1 VAEVP
6 KKKRSAKKRVLIL
19 AALLLGIPAG
29 LYALARTDFAREHA
43 RQGAQQAIRDQ
54 LGLFGIIDDVDIDA
68 RSLSIIARGI
78 VLDHPD
84 LGRFVEA
91 KELRIRPSW
100 WALLS
105 GRVDLHTITI
115 DGASVW
121 LTIRDGKVVN
131 GPKIAASSGGGSSLD
146 LPFNKL
152 RVKHSRVI
160 VDAAPNGNGE
170 LHDIDVFLDAT
181 SHKVL
186 GVELNSPGGFYH
198 RNGQRDEIQQIEARF
213 KLTNENVQVEVA
225 RVSTPD
231 VSLTVRRASIELPW
245 KSAYH
250 GEVEVRAK
258 LARLNTLPL
267 PVKLPP
273 LDGELQLKAALV
285 GDGDLPRGDVHVT
298 LTRAVL
304 DQYMFGEQVSLDVAL
319 DKKKLQFTGTA
330 QVIRDG
336 GRVELAG
343 GLDLGEHLPLNLRL
357 KVLDVSFAKLME
369 QLGVSPNAIVN
380 WTLAGNIDLK
390 GTLDPLHLTG
400 PLRMPT
406 RDFRVTRDAWHVSPN
421 SNIIAVASATL
432 SGGVTVK
439 DQGIFLQNID
449 VTLRNSKLHVPEVL
463 LGFDN
468 EIRVHANGAPLD
480 LRDVTPLVSFPL
492 GGIGTFDVHV
502 EGRFQDPKVG
512 GKLAF
517 NDFSF
522 NTYPFGNIDSEFVLE
537 HDLEAVRFPLMN
549 AKKGNSRYTAKDFA
563 IDFSNSRTLI
573 TSLLR
578 FDRFAMQDFYHVF
591 HYEQDERYLPYQA
604 IVSGETQVR
613 YSLGY
618 PGDSP
623 RGTLKVDMELGLR
636 EIEMSGFAFA
646 SGNFNGRFSWFD
658 HQQGYKGAELLVERF
673 ALHKADTTLHI
684 SGKMAREGKLDMVAV
699 ADRISV
705 RDTEGLAERMPDL
718 SGSYSATGTIKGTA
732 AVPLADLEV
741 ATSELRYAGQPLGDA
756 RAYVRLTGK
765 QDPWVQEALK
775 WPEHEPPA
783 DAVCPHAREGLA
795 RGVWPEDPPIRTS
808 EGLIPAL
815 DAPMAFLVCGEGF
828 NERLSFDLAIGRT
841 SSYPLRGQLRFDK
854 FQFAKLIPSQR
865 TDKAAAMTGTLS
877 GLLRL
882 NGGALRT
889 PTTLEGDLT
898 IDKVKF
904 GQSGVILENSGP
916 IRAQFARGEFTL
928 DPATLV
934 GPSTKLEVA
943 GGASLLGG
951 LAFELTGNLDLSILP
966 SFTPLLKSASGRL
979 SAQVKLTGRIDRPSV
994 FGQARLEAGKLRLAS
1009 LSFPIEGLDGSAT
1022 FSEQRVLIDRVNAQL
1037 LGGNVQLSGLAT
1049 LQGPTIDSVR
1059 VEIAGQRVAVSPRDD
1074 VDLVIGGNGTVAWHH
1089 GDRLP
1094 KLTGTLRLDR
1104 ALYKRPIT
1112 MGRTL
1117 RDMTKAARA
1126 DVDSYNPDAD
1136 LLSVDLRV
1144 VQSEPMRVENNLI
1157 DAEMSIDD
1165 SKDAF
1170 RLIGTDQRFGV
1181 LGRMSIRRGTVR
1193 LRNTAF
1199 VIRQGEI
1206 TFDNAQRVEP
1216 SFDVHAETEVRHNT
1230 STGVVNW
1237 QIGAHAWGTPESF
1250 RFSLNS
1256 TPYLSEDDITL
1267 LLAVGVTQTELATL
1281 RNDVTGTAALEALA
1295 TVTGVDKEVQR
1306 ALPAIDEVRIAS
1318 EYSQRSQRTEP
1329 QLHLGKRIADR
1340 VRLDAA
1346 TGLSESRD
1354 FSTGVEYQ
1362 ISDKTSV
1369 GAAYNNQT
1377 TTSASQLGDVGVD
1390 LKWRLEFD

>member
-1 VAEVP
+1 MAEVP

-19 AALLLGIPAG
+19 AALALGVPAG
-29 LYALARTDFAREHA
+29 LAAFARTDFAREHA
-43 RQGAQQAIRDQ
+43 RQSAQQAIRDQ
-54 LGLFGIIDDVDIDA
+54 LGLVGIIEDVDIDA
-68 RSLSIIARGI
+68 RSLSVIARGI

-84 LGRFVEA
+84 FGRFVEA
-91 KELRIRPSW
+91 KQLRIRPSW

-115 DGASVW
+115 EEASVW
-121 LTIRDGKVVN
+121 LTIRDGKLIN
-131 GPKIAASSGGGSSLD
+131 GPKLAAGGGGGSSVD

-152 RVKHSRVI
+152 WVKHSRLI
-160 VDAAPNGNGE
+160 VDAAPNGTGE
-170 LHDIDVFLDAT
+170 LRDIDVYLDSA
-181 SHKVL
+181 SHDVL
-186 GVELNSPGGFYH
+186 GVTLGSPGGFVQ
-198 RNGQRDEIQQIEARF
+198 RAGARDEIQQIEARF
-213 KLTNENVQVEVA
+213 KLTDENMQVEVA

-231 VSLTVRRASIELPW
+231 VTLAVRRASIELPW
-245 KSAYH
+245 KNSYH
-250 GEVEVRAK
+250 GEVELRVK
-258 LARLNTLPL
+258 LARLNTLAL

-304 DQYMFGEQVSLDVAL
+304 DQYMFGERVNLDLAL
-319 DKKKLQFTGTA
+319 DKKTLQFTGA
-330 QVIRDG
+330 AEVIRDG

-343 GLDLGEHLPLNLRL
+343 ALDLTDHLPLNVRL

-369 QLGVSPNAIVN
+369 QLGVSPDAIVG

-390 GTLDPLHLTG
+390 GSLAPLHLAG
-400 PLRMPT
+400 SLRMPT

-421 SNIIAVASATL
+421 SNIIAVASAL
-432 SGGVTVK
+432 LAGGVTVK

-449 VTLRNSKLHVPEVL
+449 VTLRNSKLRVPEVL

-468 EIRVHANGAPLD
+468 EIRVRASGAPLD

-492 GGIGTFDVHV
+492 AGAGTFDVHV
-502 EGRFQDPKVG
+502 DGRFQDPKVG
-512 GKLAF
+512 GRLAF

-522 NTYPFGNIDSEFVLE
+522 STYPFGNLESEFVLE
-537 HDLEAVRFPLMN
+537 HDLEAVRFPLMS
-549 AKKGNSRYTAKDFA
+549 AKKANSRYTAKDFT

-573 TSLLR
+573 TAGLH

-604 IVSGETQVR
+604 IVNGDSTLR
-613 YSLGY
+613 YSLGF

-636 EIEMSGFAFA
+636 EIEISGFAFA
-646 SGNFNGRFSWFD
+646 SGNFDGRFSWFD
-658 HQQGYKGAELLVERF
+658 HRQGYRGAELLVERF

-705 RDTEGLAERMPDL
+705 RDTEGLAERFPRL

-732 AVPLADLEV
+732 AVPRAELEV
-741 ATSELRYAGQPLGDA
+741 ATSELRYAGQALGDA

-765 QDPWVQEALK
+765 QDPWVQAALQ
-775 WPEHEPPA
+775 WPEHTPPP

-795 RGVWPEDPPIRTS
+795 RGVWPEDPPLRTS
-808 EGLIPAL
+808 DGLIPAL
-815 DAPMAFLVCGEGF
+815 DAPMAFLVCGDGF
-828 NERLSFDLAIGRT
+828 GDRVAFDLAIGRT
-841 SSYPLRGQLRFDK
+841 HSYPLRGQLRFDK
-854 FQFAKLIPSQR
+854 FQFGKLIPSQR
-865 TDKAAAMTGTLS
+865 KEAAATGVLT
-877 GLLRL
+877 GLVRFS
-882 NGGALRT
+882 GGAMMT
-889 PTTLEGDLT
+889 PTTLEGDLA

-904 GQSGVILENSGP
+904 GQLGVTLENQGP
-916 IRAQFARGEFTL
+916 IRAQFAAGEFTL
-928 DPATLV
+928 ERATLI
-934 GPSTKLEVA
+934 GPSTQIEVA
-943 GGASLLGG
+943 GGASLTGG
-951 LAFELTGNLDLSILP
+951 LAFELNGNLDLSILP
-966 SFTPLLKSASGRL
+966 SFTPLLKTASGRL

-1049 LQGPTIDSVR
+1049 LQGRSIDSVR
-1059 VEIAGQRVAVSPRDD
+1059 VEIAGQRVAISPRDD
-1074 VDLVIGGNGTVAWHH
+1074 VDLVIGGNGAVAWHH

-1181 LGRMSIRRGTVR
+1181 LGRMNIRRGTVR

-1199 VIRQGEI
+1199 AIRQGEI
-1206 TFDNAQRVEP
+1206 TFDNATRVEP

-1237 QIGAHAWGTPESF
+1237 QIGAHAWGTPDAF

-1256 TPYLSEDDITL
+1256 TPYLSEDDIAL